1 MAAWQAYQE
10 ERRKQRE
17 ERAAEEREYHVRA
30 ALATLAKYGH
40 PAPGDVEKLK
50 AEHESLKAEHEALQ
64 TELAGARLAVDQD
77 WQLET
82 IGDLVQGIRDRD
94 HFDAFRELAA
104 QAGMKPKAIRRMWD
118 ASEFE

>member
-50 AEHESLKAEHEALQ
+50 AEDEALQ